1 MVKDI
6 DFIASQA
13 LIQTIDRWKEWLGVE
28 RNYSIHTLN
37 AYCLDL
43 KDFFNFLCGYLGE
56 KNNDEKEYKTSL
68 KDLENLDVT
77 NFRAYLAWRNGNT
90 RKRRNGKKSRPSRL
104 STARALS
111 TLRNF
116 FLFLEKEDI
125 LYNQS
130 IQKIRTP
137 KLPKSVPKPLS
148 IAEANDAL
156 RIFGTLQN
164 SSQDSENWVCN
175 RDVALMTLLYGC
187 GLRIS
192 EALQLNVRDVPT
204 EGSLVVSGKG
214 NKQRLVPILPVVL
227 DTIGKYLSSCAFKL
241 KPNDP
246 LFVGLRG
253 NRLNPGV
260 AQSQMRK
267 VRAIMN
273 LPKSATPHAFR
284 HSFATHLLGR
294 GGDLRTIQEL
304 LGHVSLTTTQRY
316 TEIDSEHLLKVYRNS
331 HPRSSW

>member
-1 MVKDI
+1 MVKNI
-6 DFIASQA
+6 DLIATQA
-13 LIQTIDRWKEWLGVE
+13 SAAAIDRWIEYLKVE
-28 RNYSIHTLN
+28 RNYSVHTLD
-37 AYCLDL
+37 AYSLDL
-43 KDFFNFLCGYLGE
+43 YDFFTFLSGYLGE
-56 KNNDEKEYKTSL
+56 VNNDNNKYKTSL
-68 KDLENLDVT
+68 NDLENLDVV
-77 NFRAYLAWRNGNT
+77 NFRAYLAWRNGT
-90 RKRRNGKKSRPSRL
+90 KRKKRNGKQSEPSRL

-116 FLFLEKEDI
+116 FRFLEKEDI

-130 IQKIRTP
+130 IQNIRTP

-148 IAEANDAL
+148 AAEAKDAL
-156 RIFGTLQN
+156 KVFGNLEN
-164 SSQDSENWVCN
+164 LSQVSEEWVSD

-192 EALQLNVRDVPT
+192 EALQLNVQDIPK
-204 EGSLVVSGKG
+204 EGSLVISGKG

-227 DTIGKYLSSCAFKL
+227 RTIEKYLSTCTFKL
-241 KPNDP
+241 KQNDP
-246 LFVGLRG
+246 LFVGIRG
-253 NRLNPGV
+253 KRLNPGV
-260 AQSQMRK
+260 AQNQMRK
-267 VRAIMN
+267 VRTIMN

-284 HSFATHLLGR
+284 HSFATHLLAG

-316 TEIDSEHLLKVYRNS
+316 TEVDSEHLLKVYRNS

>member
-1 MVKDI
+1 MGKSI
-6 DFIASQA
+6 DLTATKA
-13 LIQTIDRWKEWLGVE
+13 LATAIDRWREWLKVE
-28 RNYSIHTLN
+28 RNYSLHTFD
-37 AYCLDL
+37 AYMFDIS
-43 KDFFNFLCGYLGE
+43 DFFIFLSGYLKKGHE
-56 KNNDEKEYKTSL
+56 QKHKTSL
-68 KDLENLDVT
+68 NDLKNLNQKD
-77 NFRAYLAWRNGNT
+77 FRKYLAWRNGDQ
-90 RKRRNGKKSRPSRL
+90 RKKRNGKKSEPSRL

-116 FLFLEKEDI
+116 FRFLEKEGI
-125 LYNQS
+125 LCNQS

-137 KLPKSVPKPLS
+137 KLPKSIPKPLS
-148 IAEANDAL
+148 TADAKEAL
-156 RIFGTLQN
+156 KEFGNLQN
-164 SSQDSENWVCN
+164 MPPISEEWVSN

-192 EALQLNVRDVPT
+192 EALQLNVKDIPK
-204 EGSLVVSGKG
+204 EGSLVIFGKG

-227 DTIGKYLSSCAFKL
+227 DAIEKYLSTCTFKL
-241 KPNDP
+241 RKNDP
-246 LFVGLRG
+246 LFVGIRG
-253 NRLNPGV
+253 KRLNPGV

-284 HSFATHLLGR
+284 HSFATHLLAG

-316 TEIDSEHLLKVYRNS
+316 TEVDSEHLLKVYRNS
-331 HPRSSW
+331 HPRSTW